1 MGALASGHWPGLL
14 GLTGLP
20 TAQTDLREEVGG
32 LPLVGSGS
40 KQRAPA
46 SGTSCHCAPP
56 NPPSLVLAPGKS
68 REGLCLGPLCPS

>member
-1 MGALASGHWPGLL
+1 MGALASGRWPGLL

-20 TAQTDLREEVGG
+20 TAQADLREEVGG

-46 SGTSCHCAPP
+46 SGTSCHCPP
-56 NPPSLVLAPGKS
+56 PQPPQPGAGSWKAQGGLVSWSTLP
-68 REGLCLGPLCPS
+68 